1 MHQMETLSLLQQYI
15 LKLIGQNIRD
25 HLVVGQYSI
34 FFLIVNVI
42 TYWFQIWP
50 NSEICLLKTNNIH
63 YCIHYCLK
71 KCFGYNKFFSSCN
84 NSLGGS
90 TSKCKTKHRHSV
102 KFQIEMNLALIN
114 KQMLITMKM
123 DFHKITSIIN
133 MIM

>member
-25 HLVVGQYSI
+25 HLVVVQYSI

-42 TYWFQIWP
+42 TYWFQILP

-63 YCIHYCLK
+63 YYIHNCLK
-71 KCFGYNKFFSSCN
+71 NCFGYNRFFSSCN

-114 KQMLITMKM
+114 KQMLITMNM
-123 DFHKITSIIN
+123 EFNKILTNFLIK
-133 MIM
+133 